1 MKVYKADIILL
12 FITLIW
18 GGTFSTMK
26 DVIND
31 VEPFLFIIFRFSL
44 ALFFFILIFNKKIKI
59 NKNVLLLG
67 FILGIFYTI
76 GFQLQ
81 LVGLKFT
88 SASKSAFITG
98 LAVIFTPIFQMLI
111 EKKLLSIWQIVGVLL
126 TCAGLFIITN
136 PGTGDINYGDILT
149 VFSAL
154 SYGIYIVFIGRFALK
169 ADVNGLVVM
178 QFLTVVVFSLPFA
191 LYYYDSNFGFEITGK
206 IIITLLYLSILATVV
221 CTYLHTKY
229 QRETTPTKAAIIFSF
244 EPIFAVIIA
253 SLFYNEEITL
263 KLVFG
268 GGLIM
273 SGLLFSEL
281 SDFFIEIF
289 FKKSIN
295 K

>member
-1 MKVYKADIILL
+1 
-12 FITLIW
+12 
-18 GGTFSTMK
+18 MK
-26 DVIND
+26 DVID
-31 VEPFLFIIFRFSL
+31 DIEPFFFIILRFSL
-44 ALFFFILIFNKKIKI
+44 ALFFFILIFNKRIKI
-59 NKNVLLLG
+59 NKSVIVLG

-81 LVGLKFT
+81 IVGLKYT

-111 EKKLLSIWQIVGVLL
+111 ERRLLSIWQIIGVLL
-126 TCAGLFIITN
+126 TCVGLFVITN
-136 PGTGDINYGDILT
+136 PGAGDINYGDILT

-154 SYGIYIVFIGRFALK
+154 SYGIYIVFIGRFALRT
-169 ADVNGLVVM
+169 DVNGLVVM
-178 QFLTVVVFSLPFA
+178 QFLTTVMFSFPFA
-191 LYYYDSNFGFEITGK
+191 LYYSNSNFEFEFTTKLIL
-206 IIITLLYLSILATVV
+206 TLLYLSILATIV

-253 SLFYNEEITL
+253 SLFYSEEITL
-263 KLVFG
+263 KLVIG

-281 SDFFIEIF
+281 SDFFIGIF
-289 FKKSIN
+289 FKKKYN
-295 K
+295 